1 MNIVDV
7 TNENFKDIVLSAG
20 KPFILDFWAPWCVYC
35 RKLSPVLDRLSES
48 MSDKINIGKVNIVYE
63 QELIEEYSV
72 MSSPVLIFFK
82 NGEEVDRITGAVSKH
97 KIEEAIEKNK

>member
-35 RKLSPVLDRLSES
+35 RKLSPVLDFPNRCPIKSTSE
-48 MSDKINIGKVNIVYE
+48 K
-63 QELIEEYSV
+63 
-72 MSSPVLIFFK
+72 
-82 NGEEVDRITGAVSKH
+82 
-97 KIEEAIEKNK
+97 